1 MAKYITAFSD
11 SHGARYNVSKLVGD
25 CEVSD
30 KVVFLGDGL
39 GDLIELFEFDDKIIK
54 VAGNCDFT
62 LSVSKKVVFEVEGVR
77 FLAVH
82 GDLFGVKS
90 SLDRLVQFAK
100 QNECKVVLFGHTHKP
115 VVKEVDGVTLINPG
129 TLSRYGDSE
138 TFAFITV
145 KNGQISAKIIPIN
158 KRD

>member
-11 SHGARYNVSKLVGD
+11 SHGYRRNVARLYGD
-25 CEVSD
+25 CLASD
-30 KVVFLGDGL
+30 KIVFLGDGL
-39 GDLIELFEFDDKIIK
+39 GDLIELFEFEDKIVK

-62 LSVSKKVVFEVEGVR
+62 LRGNKQALFEVDGVG

-90 SLDRLVQFAK
+90 GLDRITAYAK
-100 QNECKVVLFGHTHKP
+100 KMGVKAVLFGHTHKSL
-115 VVKEVDGVTLINPG
+115 VEKRDGITLINPG
-129 TLSRYGDSE
+129 TLSNYGTSE

-145 KNGQISAKIIPIN
+145 KNGDVEAKIIPLF
-158 KRD
+158 KRQ

>member
-11 SHGARYNVSKLVGD
+11 SHGARHNVSRLIGD

-30 KVVFLGDGL
+30 KIVFLGDGL
-39 GDLIELFEFDDKIIK
+39 GDLIELFEFEDKIIK

-62 LSVSKKVVFEVEGVR
+62 LSERKKVVFEVEGVR

-82 GDLFGVKS
+82 GDMYGVKS
-90 SLDRLVQFAK
+90 NLERLVRFAK
-100 QNECKVVLFGHTHKP
+100 QNECKAVLFGHTHKSI
-115 VVKEVDGVTLINPG
+115 VKEVDGVTLINPG

-138 TFAFITV
+138 TFAFISV
-145 KNGQISAKIIPIN
+145 KNGEVTAKIIPLS
-158 KRD
+158 KRV

>member
-11 SHGARYNVSKLVGD
+11 SHGARYNVSRLVGD

-90 SLDRLVQFAK
+90 GLDRLVQFAK
-100 QNECKVVLFGHTHKP
+100 QNECRVVLFGHTHKP

>member
-11 SHGARYNVSKLVGD
+11 SHGARYNVSRLVGD

-39 GDLIELFEFDDKIIK
+39 GDLIELFDFDNKIIK

-62 LSVSKKVVFEVEGVR
+62 LSVSKKVVFEVDGVR

-90 SLDRLVQFAK
+90 SLDRLIRFAK
-100 QNECKVVLFGHTHKP
+100 QNECNAVLFGHTHKAII
-115 VVKEVDGVTLINPG
+115 KEVDGITLINPG

-158 KRD
+158 KRV

>member
-11 SHGARYNVSKLVGD
+11 SHGHRRNVARLLGD
-25 CEVSD
+25 CSVSD
-30 KVVFLGDGL
+30 KIVFLGDGL
-39 GDLIELFEFDDKIIK
+39 GDLIELFEFEDKIIK

-62 LSVSKKVVFEVEGVR
+62 LRGSKQALFEVDGVR

-90 SLDRLVQFAK
+90 CLDRLTAFANKLGVQA
-100 QNECKVVLFGHTHKP
+100 VLFGHTHKP
-115 VVKEVDGVTLINPG
+115 LVEKRDGITLINPG
-129 TLSRYGDSE
+129 TLSNYGISE

-145 KNGQISAKIIPIN
+145 KNGEVEAKIIPLL
-158 KRD
+158 KRV

>member
-11 SHGARYNVSKLVGD
+11 SHGARYNVSRLVGD

-100 QNECKVVLFGHTHKP
+100 QNECRVVLFGHTHKP

>member
-11 SHGARYNVSKLVGD
+11 SHGARFNVSRIVGD

-54 VAGNCDFT
+54 VAGYCDFT
-62 LSVSKKVVFEVEGVR
+62 LSVSKKGVFEVEGVR

-100 QNECKVVLFGHTHKP
+100 QNECSVVLFGHTHKP

>member
-11 SHGARYNVSKLVGD
+11 SHGARYNVSRIVGD

-100 QNECKVVLFGHTHKP
+100 QNECRGVLFGHKHKP

>member
-11 SHGARYNVSKLVGD
+11 SHGARYNVSRLVGD